1 MHRAINEI
9 MAIIVHSIIVISDH
23 IIIPG
28 LIRPGEI
35 GQCDIAEVVG
45 DQIVQPLPHLVG
57 AAVCHA
63 GAGGRIGGQ
72 AAHRRKAAL
81 GQHQDLAQKTKRK
94 TARELKNI
102 FRSKVPLSSIKSVNG
117 HIKGKVYR
125 RSPNPS
131 TVILDKKNCTFRREL
146 CKKRRT
152 GFPVRQKTI
161 HYR

>member
-1 MHRAINEI
+1 
-9 MAIIVHSIIVISDH
+9 MAMRMGSSISPISAHSSTGGSGHEQQREDAC
-23 IIIPG
+23 
-28 LIRPGEI
+28 EI
-35 GQCDIAEVVG
+35 GSHLFH
-45 DQIVQPLPHLVG
+45 IVQLYQLEVQR
-57 AAVCHA
+57 C
-63 GAGGRIGGQ
+63 Q
-72 AAHRRKAAL
+72 Q
-81 GQHQDLAQKTKRK
+81 QHQTVDAGRDRQRQHYMKDLAQKTKRK
-94 TARELKNI
+94 NARELKNI

-131 TVILDKKNCTFRREL
+131 TVILDKKICTFRREL

>member
-1 MHRAINEI
+1 MR
-9 MAIIVHSIIVISDH
+9 
-23 IIIPG
+23 
-28 LIRPGEI
+28 I
-35 GQCDIAEVVG
+35 GSHLFH
-45 DQIVQPLPHLVG
+45 IVQLYQLEVQR
-57 AAVCHA
+57 C
-63 GAGGRIGGQ
+63 Q
-72 AAHRRKAAL
+72 Q
-81 GQHQDLAQKTKRK
+81 QHQTVDAGRDRQRQHYMKDLAQKTKRK
-94 TARELKNI
+94 NARELKNI

-125 RSPNPS
+125 RNPNPS